1 MYLSVRMLESQ
12 TPSPEIKKELRKRFN
27 RLDPHMSVDDPFLHE
42 ELLKRFRSYLLSILF
57 FEYPQNILGFKSSTH
72 VRYPS

>member
-1 MYLSVRMLESQ
+1 
-12 TPSPEIKKELRKRFN
+12 
-27 RLDPHMSVDDPFLHE
+27 MSVDDPFLHKK
-42 ELLKRFRSYLLSILF
+42 LLKRFRSYLLSILF